1 MSQKYNGVAENV
13 DGFISKAVKVEAE
26 GDCLLVTPDPK
37 VVEVIE
43 DGDFYNLV
51 IVAPVFKHYFDKN
64 LVNEKLSADNVF
76 AQIELPESFFSQEVR
91 LVCKS
96 GRAVEF
102 KLLNEKAD
110 PVTQHVPRVVV
121 KDEEDG
127 N

>member
-13 DGFISKAVKVEAE
+13 DGFISKAVKVEA
-26 GDCLLVTPDPK
+26 DSDNLLVTPDPK
-37 VVEVIE
+37 MIQIVE

-51 IVAPVFKHYFDKN
+51 IVAPVFKHYFEKN
-64 LVNEKLSADNVF
+64 LAKENISTENVF
-76 AQIELPESFFSQEVR
+76 AQIELPESFFTEEVR
-91 LVCKS
+91 LVCKT

-102 KLLNEKAD
+102 KLLNEKANL
-110 PVTQHVPRVVV
+110 VTQHVPLVVV